1 MNPWTTGQEDQG
13 CYLPTKAEIEDH
25 KTAIRI
31 ANTIKFLMATIS
43 TFFAINSF
51 FRILQTGYC
60 PAF

>member
-31 ANTIKFLMATIS
+31 ANTIKFLMGLPLKEKLKELENNGRS
-43 TFFAINSF
+43 N
-51 FRILQTGYC
+51 GK
-60 PAF
+60 